1 MRSAAVTVS
10 SGRFLTNMTS
20 RHADGESGVYAE
32 ATEIKIVI
40 QHRRRAT
47 AWIIRKRTY
56 GKKGEEMQITIII
69 DSFEELKK
77 LRSLLG
83 EKVEVNTIKQVSND
97 IKPQKTESKPAAKT
111 GKKKIDTGKIKALKK
126 AGWSVPK
133 IADEMRCSVATVYNH
148 LAEGK

>member
-1 MRSAAVTVS
+1 
-10 SGRFLTNMTS
+10 
-20 RHADGESGVYAE
+20 
-32 ATEIKIVI
+32 
-40 QHRRRAT
+40 
-47 AWIIRKRTY
+47 
-56 GKKGEEMQITIII
+56 MQITIVI

-77 LRSLLG
+77 FRSLLG
-83 EKVEVNTIKQVSND
+83 EKVEVNPNKPELNLNKQQETAKNN

>member
-1 MRSAAVTVS
+1 
-10 SGRFLTNMTS
+10 
-20 RHADGESGVYAE
+20 
-32 ATEIKIVI
+32 
-40 QHRRRAT
+40 
-47 AWIIRKRTY
+47 
-56 GKKGEEMQITIII
+56 MQITIVI

-83 EKVEVNTIKQVSND
+83 EKAEANTIKQVSN
-97 IKPQKTESKPAAKT
+97 ISKPQKIEEKKPAAKT
-111 GKKKIDTGKIKALKK
+111 TKKKIDTGKIKALKK